1 LSAITIK
8 KKGSINMTKT
18 KNITKLEERKVALDE
33 KIEKAENRLK
43 VLKQSRQD
51 LEKQIETAKLLEIK
65 GLLEERNIS
74 YEEAKEILKKDNP
87 VIDSTNQY

>member
-1 LSAITIK
+1 
-8 KKGSINMTKT
+8 MTKT

-51 LEKQIETAKLLEIK
+51 LEKQIEKAKLLEIK

-87 VIDSTNQY
+87 IIDSTNQY

>member
-1 LSAITIK
+1 MK
-8 KKGSINMTKT
+8 KT

-65 GLLEERNIS
+65 GLLEERKIS

>member
-1 LSAITIK
+1 
-8 KKGSINMTKT
+8 MTKT

-43 VLKQSRQD
+43 ALKQSRQD

>member
-1 LSAITIK
+1 
-8 KKGSINMTKT
+8 MTKT

-33 KIEKAENRLK
+33 RIEKAENRLK
-43 VLKQSRQD
+43 VLKKSRQD
-51 LEKQIETAKLLEIK
+51 LEKQIETTKLLEIK

>member
-1 LSAITIK
+1 
-8 KKGSINMTKT
+8 MTKT

-43 VLKQSRQD
+43 ALKQSRQD

-87 VIDSTNQY
+87 IIDSTNQY

>member
-1 LSAITIK
+1 
-8 KKGSINMTKT
+8 MTKT

-33 KIEKAENRLK
+33 RIEKAENRLQ
-43 VLKQSRQD
+43 VLKKSRQD

>member
-1 LSAITIK
+1 
-8 KKGSINMTKT
+8 MTKT

-33 KIEKAENRLK
+33 RIEKAENRLK
-43 VLKQSRQD
+43 VLKKSRQD

-65 GLLEERNIS
+65 GLLEKRNIS

>member
-1 LSAITIK
+1 
-8 KKGSINMTKT
+8 MTKT

-51 LEKQIETAKLLEIK
+51 LEKQIEKAKLLEIK

>member
-1 LSAITIK
+1 
-8 KKGSINMTKT
+8 MTKT

-51 LEKQIETAKLLEIK
+51 IEKQIEKAKLLEIK

>member
-1 LSAITIK
+1 
-8 KKGSINMTKT
+8 MTKT

-33 KIEKAENRLK
+33 RIEKAENRLK
-43 VLKQSRQD
+43 VLKKSRQD
-51 LEKQIETAKLLEIK
+51 IEKQIETAKLLEIK

>member
-1 LSAITIK
+1 
-8 KKGSINMTKT
+8 MTKT

-43 VLKQSRQD
+43 VLKKSRQD

>member
-1 LSAITIK
+1 
-8 KKGSINMTKT
+8 MTKT

-43 VLKQSRQD
+43 ALKQSRQD

-74 YEEAKEILKKDNP
+74 YEKAKEILKKDNP

>member
-1 LSAITIK
+1 
-8 KKGSINMTKT
+8 MTKT
-18 KNITKLEERKVALDE
+18 KNITKLKERKVALDE

-51 LEKQIETAKLLEIK
+51 LEKQIEKAKLLEIK